1 MMEMIQEFLMANYLY
16 IKAFHII
23 AVICWMAGLLYLPRI
38 FVYHT
43 GVEKGSEASEIFKTM
58 EYKLLKYIMNP
69 AFIAT
74 WVFAGLMIW
83 AFPDIFK
90 QAWFHAKF
98 TLIVILSAFHHVLA
112 RWVKRFGAD
121 NNEKDHKFYRFM
133 NEVPTIIMV
142 VVVILVVA
150 KPF

>member
-1 MMEMIQEFLMANYLY
+1 MQDFLMANYLY

-23 AVICWMAGLLYLPRI
+23 SVICWMAGLLYLPRI

-43 GVEKGSEASEIFKTM
+43 GVKIGSEASELFKTM
-58 EYKLLKYIMNP
+58 ERKLFKYIMNP

-83 AFPDIFK
+83 AFPSIF
-90 QAWFHAKF
+90 QDGWFHAKL
-98 TLIVILSAFHHVLA
+98 TLVIILSAYHHVLA
-112 RWVKRFGAD
+112 RWVKRFAED
-121 NNEKDHKFYRFM
+121 KNEKDHKFYRIM
-133 NEVPTIIMV
+133 NEVPTVILII
-142 VVVILVVA
+142 VVILAVA